1 MSYQP
6 FILKYRPRKFEDVV
20 GQEHVSRT
28 LRHALAAGRLVHAY
42 LFVGPRGTGKTTMAR
57 ILARALNCVEGPTP
71 DPCGKCEQCLAILEG
86 RSMSVMEIDAASHR
100 GIDDIRDLREK
111 VKYAPSGSRYKV
123 YILDECHM
131 LTTEANNALLKTL
144 EEPPAHAYFVLLTTE
159 GHKILP
165 TILSR
170 CQRFDFRPLSVPDTV
185 RMLKRI
191 AEAEGISAQE
201 EALIAI
207 AQAAE
212 GGMRDAESIFEQI
225 VAFSAGNV
233 TLEVTNQVL
242 GVTEAETLLQ
252 IAEIVARQELPAVFG
267 LVDQLVAEG
276 KNLPRLVEDLA
287 TFFRDLLRLVL
298 GGSRGIAWLQLG
310 DEGEERMKKVAEAIG
325 AARLLEAIQTLA
337 ELLVKMKTTAQ
348 HALLLEIAL
357 TEIVQPTK
365 KAAKE
370 PSRLIP
376 SAPPRSGSAKPAPAP
391 AATGDA
397 AGQIPDAATAP
408 ARPSKAPFTGPLSL
422 EAIRASWPDVLAAL
436 RVNVRAFLLEAAP
449 TALEEDCVTI
459 SFPPQYQF
467 HANQIQNYHKEAV
480 QQAFQ
485 RILGQPL
492 KLHIQLVEPEKA
504 PATTSATP
512 EEMPAS
518 AAAAK
523 KEEAKGGEAE
533 ALIVSEAQEAAEAP
547 PAMTQAPGKAAV
559 EITSGVPAAATSS
572 EQTTLVAEESSLAS
586 AQGEKGDQRQMTIE
600 EAVEQTLSL
609 FPGSH
614 EVVSEEENNSP

>member
-1 MSYQP
+1 M
-6 FILKYRPRKFEDVV
+6 

-28 LRHALAAGRLVHAY
+28 LRHALASGRLVHAY

-57 ILARALNCVEGPTP
+57 ILARALNCVQGPTP
-71 DPCGKCEQCLAILEG
+71 DPCGECEQCTAILEG

-191 AEAEGISAQE
+191 AAAEGIVAQE

-212 GGMRDAESIFEQI
+212 GGMRDAESIFEQV
-225 VAFSAGNV
+225 VAFSEGNV

-252 IAEIVARQELPAVFG
+252 IAEIVARQELPAVFA
-267 LVDQLVAEG
+267 LVDQLVAAG

-287 TFFRDLLRLVL
+287 TFFRDLLRLAL

-310 DEGEERMKKVAEAIG
+310 DEGEARMKKVAEAIG

-357 TEIVQPTK
+357 TEIAQPAT

-370 PSRLIP
+370 PSRLISP
-376 SAPPRSGSAKPAPAP
+376 APPRSGSVKPAAAP
-391 AATGDA
+391 AAQDA
-397 AGQIPDAATAP
+397 APSQTTGAAAAP
-408 ARPSKAPFTGPLSL
+408 ARQPKASFSGPLSL
-422 EAIRASWPDVLAAL
+422 EAIRAHWQDILAAL

-449 TALEEDCVTI
+449 IALEEDCVTI

-467 HANQIQNYHKEAV
+467 HANQIQNYHREAV

-492 KLHIQLVEPEKA
+492 KLNIQVGEPEKISAAKAAAPENESASAESVERGETTEAEAKTPPAPEAPEATEAA
-504 PATTSATP
+504 PATVSTP
-512 EEMPAS
+512 EKTATE
-518 AAAAK
+518 
-523 KEEAKGGEAE
+523 
-533 ALIVSEAQEAAEAP
+533 IIQEAAVAETTAEKPPVSAEDAAFAAAP
-547 PAMTQAPGKAAV
+547 PKEEGQKRMT
-559 EITSGVPAAATSS
+559 
-572 EQTTLVAEESSLAS
+572 
-586 AQGEKGDQRQMTIE
+586 ME
-600 EAVEQTLSL
+600 EAIAQTLSL
-609 FPGSH
+609 FPGSQ
-614 EVVSEEENNSP
+614 EIFPEEENNSQGNKD